1 MDNEKFTDKLKRL
14 RKLSGLSQKEVAQIS
29 GINQS
34 SFASIEKGETK
45 SISIDVGIGIAK
57 ALNISFFELFNFEN
71 AGNVNQDLIKEVEQ
85 CKNEIERLKNQIS
98 ILQEQLEDK
107 RNIIWY
113 RDKLDELIH
122 KYIFDEKAQ
131 EDPNFRKNMENEFK
145 AVDNEFKNRIK
156 KKD

>member
-1 MDNEKFTDKLKRL
+1 
-14 RKLSGLSQKEVAQIS
+14 
-29 GINQS
+29 
-34 SFASIEKGETK
+34 
-45 SISIDVGIGIAK
+45 
-57 ALNISFFELFNFEN
+57 LNISFFELFNFEN

-113 RDKLDELIH
+113 RDKLDELRH

>member
-57 ALNISFFELFNFEN
+57 ALNISFFELFNFQDTN
-71 AGNVNQDLIKEVEQ
+71 NVNQELIKEVAL
-85 CKNEIERLKNQIS
+85 CKNEIERLNKKIS
-98 ILQEQLEDK
+98 ELE
-107 RNIIWY
+107 
-113 RDKLDELIH
+113 
-122 KYIFDEKAQ
+122 
-131 EDPNFRKNMENEFK
+131 
-145 AVDNEFKNRIK
+145 
-156 KKD
+156 